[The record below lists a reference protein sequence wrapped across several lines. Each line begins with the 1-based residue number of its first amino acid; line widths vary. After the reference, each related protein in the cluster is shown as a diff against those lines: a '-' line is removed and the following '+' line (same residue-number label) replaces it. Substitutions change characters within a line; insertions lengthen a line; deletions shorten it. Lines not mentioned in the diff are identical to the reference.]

1 MWLVNAF
8 LTLIKKTNTSNSHAE
23 ENFHL
28 EIPTYNS
35 SLIAKVV
42 VEKNKVLSDKL
53 KSEEI
58 VSLDFILLRPL
69 LMFAFIEKYSLK
81 VLDLGGGGGTH
92 YHVTRNFLD
101 KDLNLEWA
109 VVETPHM
116 VAAAQNIFDKE
127 LSFFPSI
134 DKAIGALGEADV
146 ALASG
151 VFEYLEDPILG
162 LRELMTSNANFM
174 LITRT
179 SLTANNSTLRT
190 IQASRLKDNGPG
202 PLSDE
207 YDDVEIRYP
216 ITVVNKDLFTKTI
229 CEKYKIVCEIIEDK
243 FVHNID
249 GNVIH
254 QYGFLCKL
262 K

>member
-1 MWLVNAF
+1 M
-8 LTLIKKTNTSNSHAE
+8 KKTNASKLSTEENSHI
-23 ENFHL
+23 

-42 VEKNKVLSDKL
+42 VDKNKALSDKL

-58 VSLDFILLRPL
+58 TSLDFILLRPL
-69 LMFAFIEKYSLK
+69 LLFALIKQDSLK

-92 YHVTRNFLD
+92 YHVTRNLIN
-101 KDLNLEWA
+101 KNLNLKWA

-116 VAAAQNIFDKE
+116 AEAAQNIFNEE
-127 LSFFPSI
+127 LHFFTSI
-134 DKAIGALGEADV
+134 EKAIGALGEVDL

-162 LRELMTSNANFM
+162 LRELMSSNADFM
-174 LITRT
+174 FITRT
-179 SLTANNSTLRT
+179 SLTENSSTLRA
-190 IQASRLKDNGPG
+190 IQSSRLKDNGPG

-216 ITVVNKDLFTKTI
+216 ITVVNRDLFIKTI
-229 CEKYKIVCEIIEDK
+229 SEKYKIICEIIEDK
-243 FVHNID
+243 FVHKID

-254 QYGFLCKL
+254 QYGYLCKL